1 MGIEKTYIMLKPDCV
16 KRGLMGEV
24 ISRIERKGYKIVDAK
39 MMNLDEA
46 ILKEH
51 YAHLADKPFFPE
63 LLEYMTEGPI
73 VGIVVSG
80 TNVVQAIHNMAGAT
94 NPGEAEWGT
103 IRGDYGREWPD
114 GNLRNIIHTSDTVE
128 SANHE
133 IGIWF
138 PEFDIEQARKAHL
151 ND

>member
-1 MGIEKTYIMLKPDCV
+1 
-16 KRGLMGEV
+16 
-24 ISRIERKGYKIVDAK
+24 
-39 MMNLDEA
+39 
-46 ILKEH
+46 
-51 YAHLADKPFFPE
+51 
-63 LLEYMTEGPI
+63 
-73 VGIVVSG
+73 
-80 TNVVQAIHNMAGAT
+80 MAGAT